1 MLLAYFQGSC
11 INLVKDT
18 GQLQKRVLR
27 YLKGTQDVG
36 LKYSKVDDFKL
47 IGYSDLDFYG
57 DKET

>member
-11 INLVKDT
+11 ITLVK
-18 GQLQKRVLR
+18 GHWSAAKRVLR

-36 LKYSKVDDFKL
+36 IKYSKVHDFKL
-47 IGYSDLDFYG
+47 IGYSDSDFDG